1 MILYNFQSAYKLQLE
16 KVYICTGSD
25 GFVPTFDPTGEIYG
39 QGQQFGCIKPRM
51 EISQRFLILDRGN
64 RDAEDLD
71 FQVPI

>member
-1 MILYNFQSAYKLQLE
+1 M
-16 KVYICTGSD
+16 
-25 GFVPTFDPTGEIYG
+25 PTFDPTGEIYG

-71 FQVPI
+71 FQVPIQPYPQT